1 MIRYSKFCIAI
12 EFSLIRCTW
21 ITWWI
26 GKCWI
31 FMRDWCY
38 LLSRNIWIRAN
49 WWMIGCWRDWWFIRF
64 HRNGIF
70 YWIGDGRRIIHWL
83 IWRVRHLRRILTH
96 RIGRMVWHWTCSC
109 WHSLLM
115 WRIGREFSRDKPL
128 FHWIINILNTSKI
141 SRWWRREMMFYLQYR
156 FALGLLL
163 IVVGIDKLD
172 REKVVFDRTGLVQC
186 DSRVVFAAVVAFA
199 SHPLLNNTLYF
210 SRK

>member
-21 ITWWI
+21 ITWWT

-128 FHWIINILNTSKI
+128 FHRIINILNTSKI
-141 SRWWRREMMFYLQYR
+141 SLSDEEEKWCFTYSIILHWDCCW
-156 FALGLLL
+156 LLL
-163 IVVGIDKLD
+163 VLISWIGRRSYSIGLD
-172 REKVVFDRTGLVQC
+172 WSNVTHG
-186 DSRVVFAAVVAFA
+186 S
-199 SHPLLNNTLYF
+199 SLLLLLH
-210 SRK
+210 SPVIHC